1 MMTRKKAYSTP
12 VLSIHGTAEEITRM
26 PPKTVGSGDA
36 TKEGEEVPY
45 GKIEG
50 AADAMDMHSRS

>member
-26 PPKTVGSGDA
+26 PAKTPDGGDSKASG
-36 TKEGEEVPY
+36 EQPY
-45 GKIEG
+45 GKVPG
-50 AADAMDMHSRS
+50 VADAMDQHSRS